1 MASKNDDLDNLLKQ
15 DPLPQRPDSYW
26 NAFPGRVAARLQS
39 SFIASTPAAK
49 PVSHR
54 FVSALTLGFSL
65 GVTCLIFAL
74 KYGAFTQPESRQPLK
89 VADIQST
96 KSYAGMIRELGA
108 IFPNRL
114 RSVILDGD
122 DIQLNLAD
130 QADVATSPPIWVQIC
145 LGGRCKKF
153 ITFSGQQVGL
163 DGHLYEVLMDSRGNV
178 MLTGEKMIWSSG
190 DRVAAAPGTRISA
203 HLL

>member
-15 DPLPQRPDSYW
+15 DPLPRRPEGYW
-26 NAFPGRVAARLQS
+26 DAFPGRVAARLQS
-39 SFIASTPAAK
+39 SFIGSAPAAK

-54 FVSALTLGFSL
+54 FVNALTLGFGL
-65 GVTCLIFAL
+65 GVACLIFAL
-74 KYGAFTQPESRQPLK
+74 KYGVFPQPESRQPVK
-89 VADIQST
+89 VADTQST
-96 KSYAGMIRELGA
+96 MSYARMIRELGA
-108 IFPNRL
+108 IFPNRV

-122 DIQLNLAD
+122 DIQMNLAD

-153 ITFSGQQVGL
+153 ITFSGQQVGV
-163 DGHLYEVLMDSRGNV
+163 DGHLYDVLVDSRGNV

-190 DRVAAAPGTRISA
+190 DRVAAAPGARISA